1 MSELPF
7 EYVQDLLSQKMADA
21 DAIQAALA
29 QELAKNQR
37 KIVVL
42 DDDPTG
48 VQTVN
53 GIYVYTDWEI
63 ESIRSAFADP
73 NKLFFILTNSRG
85 LTAEETTRVHSE
97 IAERLWQVSRETG
110 QDFILISRSDSTLRG
125 HYPLET
131 ETLRQVLEQE
141 DDKRFDGEVIY
152 PFFLEGGRYTIGDT
166 HYVSDGKTLVPAG
179 NTEFARDKSF
189 GYKNS
194 HLGDWVE
201 EKTNGAFTRQDTT
214 YISLDELN
222 RADYAAIEA
231 KLMAVD
237 NFRKVIVNS
246 IGYDDVK
253 VFVTALLRAIAKGK
267 RFVFRSAAAL
277 PKILGNV
284 SDKPLLT
291 RQELCNTTNRNGG
304 LIVVGSHV
312 NKTTDQLHNL
322 LEKTDVTP
330 LEFNQHLVMDD
341 AAFEAEIQDKTRQ
354 ANELIAEGKTVALY
368 TRRERFD
375 LNTGNKEDELRVA
388 VKISNA
394 VTSIVA
400 NLKTRPNFII
410 AKGGITSSEV
420 GTKALRVQKA
430 IVMGQIVSGV
440 PVWLTGPESK
450 FPDMPYVIFPG
461 NVGTPVSLVEAYEK
475 VKP

>member
-141 DDKRFDGEVIY
+141 DDKRFAGEVIY

-166 HYVSDGKTLVPAG
+166 HYVNDGKTLVPAG

-246 IGYDDVK
+246 ISYDDVK

-267 RFVFRSAAAL
+267 RFMFRSAAAL

-420 GTKALRVQKA
+420 GTKALRVKKA